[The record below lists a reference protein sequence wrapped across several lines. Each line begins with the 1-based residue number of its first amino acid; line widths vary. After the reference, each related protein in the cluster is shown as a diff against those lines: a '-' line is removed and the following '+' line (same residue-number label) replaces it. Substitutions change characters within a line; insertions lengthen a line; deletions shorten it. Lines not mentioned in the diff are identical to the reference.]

1 MLASHISYLR
11 LPKGSVVFDYGSIGD
26 LFYFILEGLVSVRTP
41 LTDFE
46 AELLIKTAT
55 YKTKVS
61 FFQTEDDEYENSQF
75 EMEQEDNVANES
87 SKDIEQPKFERQ
99 TSL

>member
-1 MLASHISYLR
+1 MLASQASYLK
-11 LPKGSVVFDYGSIGD
+11 LSKGSVVFDFGSIGD
-26 LFYFILEGLVSVRTP
+26 EFYYILEGLVSVRTP

-61 FFQTEDDEYENSQF
+61 FFQTEDDEYEHSNF
-75 EMEQEDNVANES
+75 DVDQEDNNLNA
-87 SKDIEQPKFERQ
+87 D
-99 TSL
+99 